1 LASRRHL
8 QEFRV
13 ILLEL
18 YSVRSAA
25 LAIIGTLAGA
35 SNENEVI
42 GLLARDAID
51 LVVDRALADD
61 SRSSTV

>member
-1 LASRRHL
+1 M
-8 QEFRV
+8 
-13 ILLEL
+13 EL

-61 SRSSTV
+61 SRSSTA